1 MKETTMTSAKSE
13 PRNHGV
19 VPGVA
24 HLAID
29 LVDRGQSTTLAVLQD
44 ARTELRVLVDTGI
57 ELAEKAT
64 LSLFRFAKKVTSRV
78 DEAVAESLTSAERL
92 IGGAVKSARAT
103 TQAATELAHS
113 AQAGLTGQP

>member
-1 MKETTMTSAKSE
+1 MTPAKSE
-13 PRNHGV
+13 SRNHGV

-29 LVDRGQSTTLAVLQD
+29 LVDRGQSTTIAVLQD

-64 LSLFRFAKKVTSRV
+64 QSVFRFAKKVTQRASTRR
-78 DEAVAESLTSAERL
+78 SPNRW
-92 IGGAVKSARAT
+92 GAPSV
-103 TQAATELAHS
+103 
-113 AQAGLTGQP
+113 